1 MVTILRGD
9 DRNRPFIEGAFLPEG
24 KDEFYLRDSQV
35 KAPSG
40 GWRHLHADEIE
51 RLVKN
56 NNTAESWD
64 KVLVTD
70 VFEPKLVKNN
80 RFYGLVRI
88 GNLSDGLAVYHDLTL
103 RTGITDSTISNCDFG
118 DDVAVHSVH
127 FLSHY
132 IIGDRCILFNV
143 QEMCTTNHSKFGN
156 GILKDGE
163 DEDVRICIDVM
174 NETGTRKIYPF
185 DGMIAADA
193 YLQAGFIEDPQLQ
206 ERLSAF
212 TQERYDRR
220 RGYYGTVGH
229 DTVIKN
235 SSIIKD
241 AKIGDDCYIKGASKL
256 KNVTINSSEEQS
268 SQIGEGVVLVN
279 GIVGYGCHIFYN
291 VIGVRF
297 VMGNNSNLKYGA
309 RLIHSF
315 LGDNSTISCCE
326 VLNNLIFPAHEQ
338 HHNNSFLVAAVLMGQ
353 TNIAAGATI
362 GSNHNSRA
370 NDNEIRAGRGFW
382 PGLCSSLKHS
392 CRFASYTLLSK
403 ADYPAEMHIPLPFS
417 LVNNNLSHNELEVM
431 PAFWWMYNMYAL
443 ARNSWKYRKRDNGKN
458 RLQHI
463 EFDTYAPDSMEEV
476 ILGRKLLE
484 VWTAKAWHR
493 REGVDFS
500 AMDNKELRAKGREL
514 LEGERSRVD
523 SLDVFGENMEK
534 GRRNVR
540 ILKVYDAYRSYGEML
555 LYYGM
560 RNVMNYLKA
569 HPGTDFVAIS
579 GMFKDRRM
587 REWENLGGQL
597 MQASDVEKL
606 IADIKSGALASWDDV
621 HHRYDE
627 IWLNYELD
635 KLHHAYLSL
644 CYLLRCDVGEGIAE
658 EQWKALLGRVREI
671 QQYVCDQVYVTRKK
685 DYDNY
690 FRKLTYRSDKEM
702 TAALGSI
709 EDNSFIKHVRKETE
723 EFGKLVDDCLNLLQL
738 HKS

>member
-88 GNLSDGLAVYHDLTL
+88 GNLSDGVALYHDLHL

-156 GILKDGE
+156 GIVKEGE
-163 DEDVRICIDVM
+163 NEDVRICIDVM

-484 VWTAKAWHR
+484 VWTAKAWYR

-560 RNVMNYLKA
+560 RNVMNYLKV

-738 HKS
+738 HKL

>member
-103 RTGITDSTISNCDFG
+103 RTGSTDSTISNCDFG

-315 LGDNSTISCCE
+315 LGDNSTMYCCE
-326 VLNNLIFPAHEQ
+326 VLNHLTFPAHEQ

-484 VWTAKAWHR
+484 VWTAKAWYR

-702 TAALGSI
+702 TAG
-709 EDNSFIKHVRKETE
+709 E
-723 EFGKLVDDCLNLLQL
+723 EEHAESVVE
-738 HKS
+738 

>member
-88 GNLSDGLAVYHDLTL
+88 GNLSDGVALYHDLHL

-156 GILKDGE
+156 GIVKEGE
-163 DEDVRICIDVM
+163 NEDVRICIDVM

-256 KNVTINSSEEQS
+256 KNVTINSTEEQS

-484 VWTAKAWHR
+484 VWTAKAWYR

-560 RNVMNYLKA
+560 RNVMNYLKV

-738 HKS
+738 HKL

>member
-1 MVTILRGD
+1 M
-9 DRNRPFIEGAFLPEG
+9 
-24 KDEFYLRDSQV
+24 
-35 KAPSG
+35 
-40 GWRHLHADEIE
+40 
-51 RLVKN
+51 
-56 NNTAESWD
+56 
-64 KVLVTD
+64 
-70 VFEPKLVKNN
+70 
-80 RFYGLVRI
+80 RI
-88 GNLSDGLAVYHDLTL
+88 GNLSDGVALYHDLHL

-156 GILKDGE
+156 GIVKEGE
-163 DEDVRICIDVM
+163 NEDVRICIDVM

-484 VWTAKAWHR
+484 VWTAKAWYR